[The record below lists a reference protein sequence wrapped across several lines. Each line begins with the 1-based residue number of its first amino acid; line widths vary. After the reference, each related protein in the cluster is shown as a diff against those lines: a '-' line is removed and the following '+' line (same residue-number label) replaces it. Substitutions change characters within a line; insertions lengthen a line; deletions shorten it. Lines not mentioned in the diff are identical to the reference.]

1 MKGNGV
7 VNCILLMTSLNV
19 RYLFLLI
26 CPLSLSLSVSVLLYL
41 MSLVGCLLCIDYII
55 LFLPLG
61 DRNKDRPSRMQ

>member
-7 VNCILLMTSLNV
+7 VNCILLMTFLNV
-19 RYLFLLI
+19 LYLFFLI
-26 CPLSLSLSVSVLLYL
+26 CPLSLSLFASVLVYL
-41 MSLVGCLLCIDYII
+41 MSLVGSLLCIDYMS

>member
-7 VNCILLMTSLNV
+7 VNCTLLMTSLTMF
-19 RYLFLLI
+19 YLLLLI
-26 CPLSLSLSVSVLLYL
+26 CPLSISLFVSVLVYL
-41 MSLVGCLLCIDYII
+41 MSLVGSLLCIDYMY